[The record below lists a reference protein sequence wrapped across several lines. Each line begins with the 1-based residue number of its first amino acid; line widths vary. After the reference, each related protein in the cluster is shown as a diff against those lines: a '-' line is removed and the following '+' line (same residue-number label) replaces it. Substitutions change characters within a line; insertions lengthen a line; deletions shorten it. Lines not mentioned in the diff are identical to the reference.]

1 MRNKDIIIQKSDKG
15 NTVVITDQEKYIEG
29 YLRFKKIC
37 PIEYYTRQIPQLY
50 HKRQENI

>member
-29 YLRFKKIC
+29 HLRFKKIC
-37 PIEYYTRQIPQLY
+37 PIECYTQQIPQLY
-50 HKRQENI
+50 HKHRENI